1 MKYRKLGNSDMQ
13 VSAIGLG
20 TMTWGEQND
29 EREAHAQIDYALDQ
43 GVTLI
48 DAAEMYPVPPKP
60 ETQGET
66 ERYIGSWLA
75 KHPSARDKIVLA
87 TKIAGPA
94 RQPHNPRHIRGE
106 DNQFDRKNL
115 TEALDSSLARLRTD
129 YVDLYQLHWP
139 DRSTMTFGRPL
150 YPWIDDA
157 YSVPIEETLGV
168 LAEFVRAGKI
178 RHVGISNETPWGV
191 AQFLRASE
199 RLGLPRIVSI
209 QNPYNLLNRTFEIGL
224 SEFSHR
230 EGVGLLAYSPLAF
243 GWLSGKYEDGARPA
257 GARITLFERFQR
269 YSKPQAVKA
278 TSAYV
283 ALAKRHGLSPTQFAL
298 AFVNSRPFVTS
309 NLVGAT
315 SLEQLKENIA
325 SVTVRLTDEAMAE
338 IDALYEAQP
347 NPAP

>member
-1 MKYRKLGNSDMQ
+1 MEYRKLGDSEVK
-13 VSAIGLG
+13 VSVIGLG
-20 TMTWGEQND
+20 TMTWGEQNT
-29 EREAHAQIDYALDQ
+29 ESEAHAQIDYALEQ
-43 GVTLI
+43 GVNLI
-48 DAAEMYPVPPKP
+48 DAAEMYPVPPRP
-60 ETQGET
+60 ETQGAT
-66 ERYIGSWLA
+66 ERCIGTWLA
-75 KHPSARDKIVLA
+75 KRPAAREKIVLA

-94 RQPHNPRHIRGE
+94 RQPHNPQHIRGAG
-106 DNQFDRKNL
+106 NQFDRKNL
-115 TEALDSSLARLRTD
+115 TEALNDSLARLQTD

-139 DRSTMTFGRPL
+139 DRSTMTFGRSA

-157 YSVPIEETLGV
+157 YTVPIEETLSV
-168 LAEFVRAGKI
+168 LAEFVKAGKV
-178 RHVGISNETPWGV
+178 RHIGVSNETPWGV

-209 QNPYNLLNRTFEIGL
+209 QNPYSLVNRTFELGL

-230 EGVGLLAYSPLAF
+230 ERIGLLAYSPLAF
-243 GWLSGKYEDGARPA
+243 GWLSGKYEGGARPA

-278 TSAYV
+278 TSGYV
-283 ALAKRHGLSPTQFAL
+283 ALAKRHGLTPAQFAL

-309 NLVGAT
+309 NLIGAT

-325 SVTVRLTDEAMAE
+325 SAAVTLSAEALAD
-338 IDALYEAQP
+338 IDALHEQQP